1 LQQIRNEHCRRQ
13 LFAAQHRR
21 VSIAGADESTT
32 LPDPPGAAIAA

>member
-1 LQQIRNEHCRRQ
+1 MNIAGVSF
-13 LFAAQHRR
+13 FAAQHRR